1 MKKIL
6 VIEDEPPVRA
16 NILELLEAED
26 FDAVGAENGFI
37 GVLWA
42 LENTPDLIICDVMMP
57 EFNGYQVLKALRED
71 PASAAIP
78 FIFITA
84 KADKADIR
92 YGMELGADDYLTK
105 PFTRAELLGAMATRF
120 AKHQAVMEQYTSE
133 HQRAEGLQQELQ
145 DLQQS
150 ADTKNDLLNQF
161 HQELRLALPK
171 LFLAIQML
179 KNLEPEEQHE
189 TKEASRLRHRCL
201 EILQEACAREIA
213 LLNQMPTLQGLL
225 TPENVKLLRQHNL
238 ISNPIEEK
246 ELISD
251 VNLNNGFN

>member
-1 MKKIL
+1 MKRIL

-16 NILELLEAED
+16 NILELLEAEN
-26 FDAVGAENGFI
+26 FDAVSAENGFI

-42 LENTPDLIICDVMMP
+42 LENAPDLIICDVMMP
-57 EFNGYQVLKALRED
+57 EFNGYDVLKALRGD

-78 FIFITA
+78 FIFLTA

-105 PFTRAELLGAMATRF
+105 PFTRAELLGAIATRF
-120 AKHQAVMEQYTSE
+120 AKHQVVMEQYTSE
-133 HQRAEGLQQELQ
+133 HQRAEALQQKLQ
-145 DLQQS
+145 ELQQS
-150 ADTKNDLLNQF
+150 ADTKNDFLNQF

-179 KNLEPEEQHE
+179 KNLQSEAQQE
-189 TKEASRLRHRCL
+189 TEEASRLRHRCL
-201 EILQEACAREIA
+201 EILQEACAREIT

-238 ISNPIEEK
+238 INNLTEEK
-246 ELISD
+246 DLMSD
-251 VNLNNGFN
+251 VNLNNGSN